1 MRWEYKPKTVF
12 DKVKKRFAFFPIV
25 VGTDNGDEWIWLESY
40 YSYTEEGYAGPET
53 IRFATYQGID
63 EWLRKYR
70 R

>member
-63 EWLRKYR
+63 EWLREYR
-70 R
+70 S